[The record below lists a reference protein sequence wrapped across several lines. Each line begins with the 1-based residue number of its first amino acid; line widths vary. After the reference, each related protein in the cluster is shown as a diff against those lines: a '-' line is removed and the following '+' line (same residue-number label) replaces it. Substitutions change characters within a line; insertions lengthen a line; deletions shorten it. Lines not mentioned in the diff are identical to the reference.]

1 MKKKIIASLFAIIFS
16 LSLVS
21 DVLAIDN
28 PDSIIINQVR
38 AYRDVEVDGD
48 LLVVARYDIN
58 YTTNPVETVTEAYIA
73 RFLDGATQLATTAPY
88 AFVIPNNGYD
98 LGLFGFYFSTEPIP
112 ATGFEVSLQGNPS
125 LFPSSTGN
133 KAVNSGIEFRSGS
146 LLAVDMR
153 LQGQALQGAWRVTD
167 PTVNII
173 EGTTEGLRLTVS
185 GEEYFTNSIP
195 NIRATAGEIFQSNI
209 RQPVIHEDTFT
220 NSYANQIRDYWA
232 GTSMDNAFV
241 GLADYLD
248 TPKVFL
254 TTAVLILVASG
265 IAFYVV
271 AATQNGG
278 MGVMTGVVVICIGAL
293 VGWTSFQFVALLGLL
308 GALAIGYVIWYQK
321 AAS

>member
-1 MKKKIIASLFAIIFS
+1 MKKIIASLFAIIAS
-16 LSLVS
+16 LSVVG
-21 DVLAIDN
+21 DALAIAN
-28 PDSIIINQVR
+28 PNSIIINQVR

-48 LLVVARYDIN
+48 LLVIVRYDIS
-58 YTTNPVETVTEAYIA
+58 YTTLPTETVQEAYIA

-88 AFVIPNNGYD
+88 AFVIPNSGYD

-133 KAVNSGIEFRSGS
+133 KAVNSGIEFRSGT
-146 LLAVDMR
+146 LLVVDMR
-153 LQGQALQGAWRVTD
+153 LQAQVLEGVWKSTD
-167 PTVNII
+167 PTIDIV
-173 EGTTEGLRLTVS
+173 EGTTEGLRLTTD

-195 NIRATAGEIFQSNI
+195 NIRDAAGAIFQSNI
-209 RQPVIHEDTFT
+209 RQPVIQEDTFT
-220 NSYANQIRDYWA
+220 NSYANQIRDYWE
-232 GTSMDNAFV
+232 GTSFDNAFV

-248 TPKVFL
+248 TPKIFL
-254 TTAVLILVASG
+254 TTAILILVASG
-265 IAFYVV
+265 IAFYVIT
-271 AATQNGG
+271 ATQNSG
-278 MGVMTGVVVICIGAL
+278 MGVMSGVVVICIGAL